1 MVPTEPARIQ
11 SYPRATHRPV
21 TRGRRAPGLGG
32 GRNGRT
38 SRKIPF
44 PRSVINSNAQ
54 QLRVIPLGGL
64 EEVGKNMTAFEY
76 GKDIIVVDL
85 GLMFPSE
92 DMPGIDYVVPDYHYL
107 QQNQDRIKALVIT
120 HGHLDHIGA
129 IPYLITR
136 IGTPPIYATRLTVGL
151 IQEKLEE
158 FNLTSS
164 VMVHEFHPDDIVKL
178 GVFELS
184 FFRVNHNIP
193 DGVGIAIKS
202 PLGTII
208 HTGDFKIDFTPRDEQ
223 PAELHKIAKLGGEGV
238 LMLMSDS
245 TNAEHP
251 GSSISE
257 RDIGKNLDRL
267 IEEAPGR
274 VIVSTFATLVS
285 RVQQVFDAAEH
296 HNRKV
301 AISGY
306 SMERTIDIAVKL
318 GAMRI
323 KRDMFIRLRDID
335 NSPDNKVVIIST
347 GSQGQENSALG
358 RMSRGEHRQVKIKQG
373 DTVLLSSSPIPGNE
387 RAVQNLMNGLFRL
400 GAKVI
405 YNKIFDLHTSGHGY
419 QNDLRLM
426 LALTRPKYFMPIH
439 GERHMLEAHALLAQ
453 DMGVVRDNIF
463 ILSNGSILE
472 MAAGRTRDV
481 IARISKTKLP
491 NTAVLVD
498 GLGVGDIGEVV
509 LRDRQVMAQ
518 DGMFV
523 IIVTINHSTHTII
536 GEPEIISRGFM
547 YMKGNDKLIKE
558 TVDKVKDICAQHTT
572 KKVENWSP
580 LRNAL
585 RDDIGVHLFQ
595 KTERRP
601 MILPVVIEV

>member
-1 MVPTEPARIQ
+1 MVPTEPARTQ
-11 SYPRATHRPV
+11 AYPRTHRRPI
-21 TRGRRAPGLGG
+21 TRGRRAPGIGG

-38 SRKIPF
+38 NRSAPF
-44 PRSVINSNAQ
+44 PRSTSAES

-76 GKDIIVVDL
+76 GRDIIVVDL

-107 QQNQDRIKALVIT
+107 QQHQDRIKALVIT

-129 IPYLITR
+129 IPYLLTR
-136 IGTPPIYATRLTVGL
+136 IGTPPVYATRLTVGL

-158 FNLTSS
+158 FNLTST
-164 VMVHEFHPDDIVKL
+164 VMVKEFHPDDTIKL
-178 GVFELS
+178 GAFELS

-202 PLGTII
+202 PLGTIV

-257 RDIGKNLDRL
+257 RDIGKNLDHL

-306 SMERTIDIAVKL
+306 SLERTIDISIKL
-318 GAMRI
+318 GAMHV
-323 KRDMFIRLRDID
+323 KRDMFVRLRDID
-335 NSPDNKVVIIST
+335 NYPDNKVIIIST

-358 RMSRGEHRQVKIKQG
+358 RMSRGEHRQIKIKQG

-426 LALTRPKYFMPIH
+426 LALTKPKYFMPIH
-439 GERHMLEAHALLAQ
+439 GERHMLEAHATLAT
-453 DMGVVRDNIF
+453 DMGIPRDNIF

-472 MAAGRTRDV
+472 MAAGRTREV
-481 IARISKTKLP
+481 IARISKTRIP

-523 IIVTINHSTHTII
+523 IIVTINHSTHALI
-536 GEPEIISRGFM
+536 GDPEIISRGFM

-558 TVDKVKDICAQHTT
+558 TVDKVKDICKAHTT

-585 RDDIGVHLFQ
+585 RDDIGIHLFQ

>member
-1 MVPTEPARIQ
+1 MVPTEPARTQ
-11 SYPRATHRPV
+11 AYPRTHRRPI
-21 TRGRRAPGLGG
+21 TRGRRAPGIGG

-38 SRKIPF
+38 NRSAPF
-44 PRSVINSNAQ
+44 PRSTSAES

-76 GKDIIVVDL
+76 GRDIIVVDL

-107 QQNQDRIKALVIT
+107 QQHQDRIKALVIT

-129 IPYLITR
+129 IPYLLTR
-136 IGTPPIYATRLTVGL
+136 IGTPPVYATRLTVGL

-158 FNLTSS
+158 FNLTST
-164 VMVHEFHPDDIVKL
+164 VMVKEFHPDDTIKL
-178 GVFELS
+178 GAFELS

-202 PLGTII
+202 PLGTIV

-301 AISGY
+301 EISGY
-306 SMERTIDIAVKL
+306 SLERTIDISIKL
-318 GAMRI
+318 GAMHV
-323 KRDMFIRLRDID
+323 KRDMFVRLRDID
-335 NSPDNKVVIIST
+335 NYPDNKVIIIST

-358 RMSRGEHRQVKIKQG
+358 RMSRGEHRQIKIKQG

-453 DMGVVRDNIF
+453 DMGVLRDNIF
-463 ILSNGSILE
+463 ILSNGNILE

-481 IARISKTKLP
+481 IASISKTKLP

-523 IIVTINHSTHTII
+523 IIVTINHSTHALI
-536 GEPEIISRGFM
+536 GDPEIISRGFM
-547 YMKGNDKLIKE
+547 YM
-558 TVDKVKDICAQHTT
+558 
-572 KKVENWSP
+572 
-580 LRNAL
+580 
-585 RDDIGVHLFQ
+585 
-595 KTERRP
+595 
-601 MILPVVIEV
+601 